1 MKPETLIVIGG
12 LYNAAFAIFHLGF
25 WKIFGWKRDL
35 VSLTPANRAIMQ
47 VLNLC
52 LIFSFLIFAYIS
64 IFHTAELVATG
75 IGRALL
81 ALIALFWLLR
91 AVEQPVFFGLS
102 QPLSVAFLV
111 IFLAGF
117 GLYGYAWMASAG

>member
-12 LYNAAFAIFHLGF
+12 LYNTAFAIFHLGF

-52 LIFSFLIFAYIS
+52 LMVSFLIFAYIS
-64 IFHTAELVATG
+64 IFHTAELVATD

-91 AVEQPVFFGLS
+91 AVEQPVFFGLG
-102 QPLSVAFLV
+102 QPLSVVFLV
-111 IFLAGF
+111 IFLTGF
-117 GLYGYAWMASAG
+117 GLYGYAWIASAG